1 MNYKSYIIEKNI
13 NELKESITLFYGENL
28 GLKNFFRQKIK
39 KHYAKIKIVDRNQD
53 EILKNKNLFMSE
65 IFNISL
71 FGEKKIFFVNQVTDK
86 ILDLINEIE
95 AKLDDQKI
103 FLFSDLL
110 DKIKKEIILKNQ
122 KRLRSFHVMLI
133 MKQI

>member
-71 FGEKKIFFVNQVTDK
+71 FGEKRFFVNQVTDK

-103 FLFSDLL
+103 FYF
-110 DKIKKEIILKNQ
+110 
-122 KRLRSFHVMLI
+122 
-133 MKQI
+133 QIY